1 LTALLVQV
9 QQQELAQEQEP
20 QQVQES
26 VPLQALAQVLVP
38 QPVQEQELVP
48 QPALA
53 SVPQLALASVL
64 VLVQHLHHLQ
74 LQPRCQLQ
82 QSHLQQHEFLSTHQ
96 QSAKALQYQLCL

>member
-64 VLVQHLHHLQ
+64 VQHLHHLQ
-74 LQPRCQLQ
+74 LQSRCQLQ